1 MIRTTDA
8 MIKAMNVQ
16 KLKERR
22 ASNLD
27 ALQKA
32 SEAGR
37 KDMVALFKSWIEID
51 DRDIANAMTLLRN
64 PAA

>member
-16 KLKERR
+16 KLNERR
-22 ASNLD
+22 AANVAAMTS
-27 ALQKA
+27 AKA
-32 SEAGR
+32 AGR
-37 KDMVALFKSWIEID
+37 ADMVAIFAEFID
-51 DRDIANAMTLLRN
+51 VDDVEIANARAMLLN

>member
-16 KLKERR
+16 KLNERR
-22 ASNLD
+22 ASNVV
-27 ALQKA
+27 ALRKA
-32 SEAGR
+32 KEAGR
-37 KDMVALFKSWIEID
+37 ADMAAIFADFIEID
-51 DRDIANAMTLLRN
+51 NVEIASARELMMN